1 MVAHPSELDLA
12 LFAGGELGRWKQWRV
27 ERHLAGCD
35 ECRRD
40 ISDFS
45 ALRVESAA
53 LAGLPEISWDRLAA
67 DMKANI
73 RLGLEAGEC
82 VNPHSSPRIVFSPRA
97 LAACV
102 SLAALLVASVF
113 LERPAPRSADLK
125 TPEPTLESNGSGI
138 QFREGDQGIMLLNRR
153 ANSVQDLATG
163 STMRQSY
170 VDSETGLVT
179 INNVYVE

>member
-1 MVAHPSELDLA
+1 MVKHPSEMDLA
-12 LFAGGELGRWKQWRV
+12 LFAGGELRRWRRWRV

-40 ISDFS
+40 VSDFS
-45 ALRVESAA
+45 ALRTESAT
-53 LAGLPEISWDRLAA
+53 LAGLPEVPWDRLAA
-67 DMKANI
+67 EMRANI

-82 VNPHSSPRIVFSPRA
+82 VNPHLAPRLIFSPRA
-97 LAACV
+97 LAAYA

-113 LERPAPRSADLK
+113 LERPAPRSDEIK
-125 TPEPTLESNGSGI
+125 TAGPVLETNRSGI

-153 ANSVQDLATG
+153 AHNVNDLATG
-163 STMRQSY
+163 SAMRESY

-179 INNVYVE
+179 VNNVYVE